1 MTILLDSSV
10 IIDILRSRQ
19 GRREFVA
26 WRAREGDELACCA
39 ISVAEV
45 YAGMRPGE
53 AAATE
58 EFLRSLRCVEV
69 NYETARRAA
78 ELKYQWARRG
88 RTIDVTDAIIAAT
101 ALDFDLMLATDKRKD
116 FPMPG
121 IRFALLPGV

>member
-10 IIDILRSRQ
+10 IIDILCSRQ
-19 GRREFVA
+19 GRREYFA
-26 WRAREGDELACCA
+26 RQAREGDDLACCA

-58 EFLRSLRCVEV
+58 EFLRSLKCVDV
-69 NYETARRAA
+69 SYETARRAG

-88 RTIDVTDAIIAAT
+88 RTIDITDAIIAAA
-101 ALDFDLMLATDKRKD
+101 ALDFDLMLATDNRKD

-121 IRFALLPGV
+121 IRFAPLSGV